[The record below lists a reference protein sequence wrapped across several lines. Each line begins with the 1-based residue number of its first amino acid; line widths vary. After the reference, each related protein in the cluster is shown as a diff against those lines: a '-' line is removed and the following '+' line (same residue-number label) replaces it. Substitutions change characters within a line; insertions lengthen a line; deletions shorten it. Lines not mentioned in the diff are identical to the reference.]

1 MNGFTFCTNFYVYLS
16 IFFSFRFVGDCQI
29 PLACSMFIE
38 EHGRTILSKSLYK
51 NFILHMCN
59 LFDYGLISASVVYHT
74 MHQLNQLRD
83 ELENRKCLSWSL
95 QPFTLIV
102 IIINFFTRVLSIFFL
117 PVFLIT
123 GYFLIIQSRNC
134 LFITE
139 VQADIR
145 ICIIFITSRMFFLFL
160 PSPSKL

>member
-1 MNGFTFCTNFYVYLS
+1 MNVFTFCTNFYVYLS

-83 ELENRKCLSWSL
+83 ELENRKCLPWSL

-102 IIINFFTRVLSIFFL
+102 IIINFFYQSSFNFFSPRFFNYWIFSHYIVQKFFIYNRGSGRHTNLYNFCNIKNVFL
-117 PVFLIT
+117 P
-123 GYFLIIQSRNC
+123 
-134 LFITE
+134 
-139 VQADIR
+139 
-145 ICIIFITSRMFFLFL
+145 L
-160 PSPSKL
+160 PSPSKV